1 MSDVVSLSLQP
12 EPVLRHASADS
23 FKAGMRRLAS
33 GVALVTSADDTGHA
47 GLIATAVNSVS
58 AAPPTLLA
66 CVNRSASAHDVIERS
81 GCLCINL
88 LTEGDLDLVDVFSR
102 TARREERFRSGDWRT
117 LTTGAPAL
125 QSALVAFDCEVVQR
139 FPYETHTIFLGIV
152 RDVHLPEGG
161 LAPLVYLNSAFRRLE
176 SII

>member
-1 MSDVVSLSLQP
+1 MGDVMSLRTSP

-33 GVALVTSADDTGHA
+33 GVALITSAEEAGRA
-47 GLIATAVNSVS
+47 GLIATAVSSVS

-81 GCLCINL
+81 SCFCINL
-88 LTEGDLDLVDVFSR
+88 LSEADLDLVDIFSR
-102 TARREERFRSGDWRT
+102 TARREERFRSGRWRP
-117 LTTGAPAL
+117 LATGAPAL
-125 QSALVAFDCEVVQR
+125 DSALVAFDCEVVQR
-139 FPYETHTIFLGIV
+139 LPYETHTIFLGIV

-161 LAPLVYLNSAFRRLE
+161 LDPLLYLNSAFRRLE
-176 SII
+176 SIT

>member
-1 MSDVVSLSLQP
+1 MALRPTS

-33 GVALVTSADDTGHA
+33 GVALITSVDETGRA

-58 AAPPTLLA
+58 AEPPTLLA
-66 CVNRSASAHDVIERS
+66 CVNRSASAHNVIERS
-81 GCLCINL
+81 GYFCINL
-88 LTEGDLDLVDVFSR
+88 LSGGDLDLVNVFSR
-102 TARREERFRSGDWRT
+102 TVRREERFRSGEWCT
-117 LTTGAPAL
+117 LATGAPVL
-125 QSALVAFDCEVVQR
+125 DSALVAFDCEVVQR

-152 RDVHLPEGG
+152 RDVHLPESD
-161 LAPLVYLNSAFRRLE
+161 LDPLLYLNSAFRRLE